1 MEPITLQQT
10 RFSGFIPKVLNI
22 IHNCRL
28 NQSDKLVHLQKQNK
42 NQRIKTFF
50 TVEATTR
57 LGLSVIVYKTL
68 K

>member
-1 MEPITLQQT
+1 MRTDRHTPMTT
-10 RFSGFIPKVLNI
+10 IPDGL
-22 IHNCRL
+22 RRAG

-57 LGLSVIVYKTL
+57 LGLSVIVYSTL